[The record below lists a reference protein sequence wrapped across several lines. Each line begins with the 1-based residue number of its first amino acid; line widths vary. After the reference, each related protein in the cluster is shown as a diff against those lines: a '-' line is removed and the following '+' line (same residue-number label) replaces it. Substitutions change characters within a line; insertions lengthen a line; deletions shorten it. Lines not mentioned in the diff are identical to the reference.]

1 MWRGGVSHH
10 GGRRKVK
17 DVRLTIFQCDGIG
30 TLKNRE
36 GAKVAITWKAC
47 AFSLTRLVA
56 RAVRRFSK
64 GHGKA
69 FLDSPATWLENLF

>member
-1 MWRGGVSHH
+1 VRGGVSVST
-10 GGRRKVK
+10 GTPEVK
-17 DVRLTIFQCDGIG
+17 DVRLTIFQWNGIG

-36 GAKVAITWKAC
+36 GALVNITRKAC

-69 FLDSPATWLENLF
+69 SWTHPQRGSNLF